1 MKTRGS
7 PETWAGV
14 AVALVW
20 GLTFLS
26 IKVVVADIP
35 PMTLSLVRFVIA
47 SVLLPMIAWIT
58 KTDMRIRL
66 GDMPIIALSGFVGVT
81 FYFYCENNGIM
92 LLSASESSIIIGTIP
107 VLTLIVDMIVY
118 KVRIRPVVAGGIFLS
133 FIGVSVMVIRF
144 ASMGGTSAS
153 AVPSVPGGGA
163 VSGYLFMLGAVV
175 AWVAYSFI
183 TKPLGGRYPL
193 LSISFWQIFFGMIG
207 SIPFALAEQHDF
219 SSLSAVVVLNV
230 LFLGVLGSALGYW
243 FYVIML
249 DRMGPSRSSVFINL
263 IPVVS
268 VIAAY
273 FVLGERLTTQQ
284 LLGGA
289 MAIAGVFMATR

>member
-1 MKTRGS
+1 MKMRGS

-26 IKVVVADIP
+26 IKVVVDELP

-47 SVLLPMIAWIT
+47 SVLLPMIAWAT

-66 GDMPIIALSGFVGVT
+66 GDMPIIALSGLVGVT

-118 KVRIRPVVAGGIFLS
+118 KVRMRPVVSAGILLS

-144 ASMGGTSAS
+144 SPA
-153 AVPSVPGGGA
+153 GGA
-163 VSGYLFMLGAVV
+163 AAGGLAGYLYMLGAVL

-207 SIPFALAEQHDF
+207 SIPFALAERHDF
-219 SSLSAVVVLNV
+219 SSMSAMVVLNV

-273 FVLGERLTTQQ
+273 FVLGERLSPRQ

-289 MAIAGVFMATR
+289 MAVTGVFMATR